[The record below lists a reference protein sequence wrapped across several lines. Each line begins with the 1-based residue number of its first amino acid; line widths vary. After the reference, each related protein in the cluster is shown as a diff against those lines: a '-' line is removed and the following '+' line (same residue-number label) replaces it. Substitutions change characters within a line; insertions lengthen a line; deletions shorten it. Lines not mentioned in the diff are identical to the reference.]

1 MTEFSGDFDVSGSK
15 SLIIFLV
22 YNRLDLIGCAVSVL
36 EIVTAFAVAFRLV
49 FRVSGVSR
57 P

>member
-22 YNRLDLIGCAVSVL
+22 YNRLDLSSCAVSVL

-49 FRVSGVSR
+49 FRVSDVSR